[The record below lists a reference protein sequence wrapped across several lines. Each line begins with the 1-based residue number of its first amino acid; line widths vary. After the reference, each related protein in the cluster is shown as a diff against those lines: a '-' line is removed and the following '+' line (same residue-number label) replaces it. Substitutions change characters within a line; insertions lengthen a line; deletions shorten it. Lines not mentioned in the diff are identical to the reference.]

1 VWQAG
6 LQTMRVRGVCERALQ
21 PLQAWEGGQ
30 HDTMIANRTRENR
43 PSGMIWGAYGNVD
56 IIGYCA
62 RRNSIPTI
70 CLLDHRPGMG
80 DRVTTGPGV
89 VLGLPPGGEPT
100 RDTTNSG
107 STHGIGARATRE
119 GPREGQEGSRRGAEY
134 QGRWGS
140 VAQATHGREG
150 AVEQRIRWRD
160 RGERLCAH

>member
-1 VWQAG
+1 MWQAG

-80 DRVTTGPGV
+80 DRVTKGPGV
-89 VLGLPPGGEPT
+89 TWSFLL
-100 RDTTNSG
+100 
-107 STHGIGARATRE
+107 ATS
-119 GPREGQEGSRRGAEY
+119 P
-134 QGRWGS
+134 
-140 VAQATHGREG
+140 
-150 AVEQRIRWRD
+150 
-160 RGERLCAH
+160 